1 MKELVIC
8 NSNSRK
14 IIALIED
21 EELVEKYEED
31 EENKSIEGN
40 IYIGKVQN
48 VLTGLQSAFVNI
60 GEKKNAFI
68 HVKDIMPKIDITK
81 NEKIPEKPINELI
94 KPGDPIIVEVKKEA
108 VDKKG
113 PRLSTHISL
122 TSRFIVFM
130 PNANFITL
138 SKKIENEKERERLR
152 KIVTECLPEGTGAI
166 VRTVAENCNEED
178 LRKDIKKTIQKWENL
193 QSKNIETYPQKIYD
207 KGGVLKKTIVDLV
220 DSGLDKIIV
229 ENENDWK
236 KIKDILD
243 EIESDAK
250 IEIDEDIFDK
260 YSLSKQLKALESNK
274 IWLKSGAFIT
284 IDKTEALIAIDV
296 NSGKFIGDSDV
307 EETIKEVN
315 LEAAREISK
324 QIRLRDISGIII
336 IDFIDMHVEENKQAV
351 INEIIKCSKKDR
363 SRVQI
368 EEFTKLNLMEITRKH
383 INSKNFSH
391 KEAQN

>member
-1 MKELVIC
+1 MKELAIC
-8 NSNSRK
+8 NSKNRK

-21 EELVEKYEED
+21 EELVEEYEED
-31 EENKSIEGN
+31 ENNKSIEGN

-68 HVKDIMPKIDITK
+68 HVKDIVPKIDITK
-81 NEKIPEKPINELI
+81 NEKKPEKPINELI

-113 PRLSTHISL
+113 PRLSTHISI

-130 PNANFITL
+130 PNTDFITL
-138 SKKIENEKERERLR
+138 SQKIEDEIERERL
-152 KIVTECLPEGTGAI
+152 KNLVKKYLPENTGAI
-166 VRTVAENCNEED
+166 IRTVAENCSEED
-178 LRKDIKKTIQKWENL
+178 LKKDIQKTVEKWKEL
-193 QSKNIETYPQKIYD
+193 QSKKIDKYPQKIYD
-207 KGGVLKKTIVDLV
+207 KGGILKKTIIDLV
-220 DSGLDKIIV
+220 DSNLDRIVV
-229 ENENDWK
+229 ENKEDFK
-236 KIKDILD
+236 VVEKILN
-243 EIESDAK
+243 EIEANIK
-250 IEIDEDIFDK
+250 LEIDEEIINK
-260 YSLSKQLKALESNK
+260 YSLSKQLKALENNK
-274 IWLKSGAFIT
+274 IWLKNGAFIT
-284 IDKTEALIAIDV
+284 IDKTEALVAIDV
-296 NSGKFIGDSDV
+296 NSGKFIGKKDV

-336 IDFIDMHVEENKQAV
+336 IDFIDMHIEENKQAV

-363 SRVQI
+363 SRVQV

-383 INSKNFSH
+383 INSKKF
-391 KEAQN
+391 